1 MKLRLSKCKW
11 SKLLVGAA
19 LVAALVVLAGDH
31 AQASNMGFKMNKVI
45 DPKATNP
52 GVGVNLVAIP
62 YRNPYANAQDL
73 CDALGLTAAQAKV
86 LQNVAQTGASLSHT
100 CGNASPFSLR
110 GREGFK
116 VTGQPTTA
124 GGILVGSHQANPP
137 GSVTL
142 YPSSTNP
149 GVGVN
154 LYDLPYHTTN
164 TTADQVCSDLGLP
177 AGSKVI
183 RNIAA
188 TGGSQSFTCGGAAA
202 FTLVLGEA
210 LTISNIPGG
219 VPITPGPGHPA
230 HF

>member
-19 LVAALVVLAGDH
+19 LVAALVVLAGGH

-52 GVGVNLVAIP
+52 GVGQNLVAIP
-62 YRNPYANAQDL
+62 YRNPYMTAEDL
-73 CDALGLTAAQAKV
+73 CAALGLTASQAKV
-86 LQNVAQTGASLSHT
+86 IQNIAQTGASLSHT
-100 CGNASPFSLR
+100 CSNASPFSLR
-110 GREGFK
+110 PREGFL
-116 VTGQPTTA
+116 VNNQPTTT

-142 YPSSTNP
+142 YPSATNP

-154 LYDLPYHTTN
+154 FYDLPYHTTN
-164 TTADQVCSDLGLP
+164 LTAEDVCNDLGLP
-177 AGSKVI
+177 ANSKVI
-183 RNIAA
+183 RNVAA
-188 TGGSQSFTCGGAAA
+188 TGASLSFLCGGGSP

-210 LTISNIPGG
+210 LKVTSISGG
-219 VPITPGPGHPA
+219 LAITPAAGHPA